1 MRINL
6 LLLLTNLLL
15 VSQGSNADILKDAN
29 RLLKMTGTDSRFELV
44 STDQT
49 KKIIRTYSSIVNMSE
64 TVALPKNIKDSIANC
79 YAEIYSWENFSDGIA
94 KILVENLSPKEMN
107 LLIDFYSNLGF
118 PPREIDT
125 FKSIIKKAERIERIS
140 FEYIYENSGSCVRH
154 DARLINNFV
163 ANLK

>member
-6 LLLLTNLLL
+6 LLLFTNLLL
-15 VSQGSNADILKDAN
+15 VSQGSSADILKDAN

-64 TVALPKNIKDSIANC
+64 AVTLPKNIKDSIANC

-125 FKSIIKKAERIERIS
+125 FKSIVKKAKQIERIS
-140 FEYIYENSGSCVRH
+140 FEYIYKNSGSCVRH
-154 DARLINNFV
+154 DANLINNFV

>member
-6 LLLLTNLLL
+6 LLLFTNLLL

-64 TVALPKNIKDSIANC
+64 AVALPKNIKDSIANC

-94 KILVENLSPKEMN
+94 KILVENLSQWLLLHYLRFLLQVYEEILLN
-107 LLIDFYSNLGF
+107 HLDILLIFQ
-118 PPREIDT
+118 
-125 FKSIIKKAERIERIS
+125 K
-140 FEYIYENSGSCVRH
+140 
-154 DARLINNFV
+154 
-163 ANLK
+163 

>member
-6 LLLLTNLLL
+6 LLLFTNLLL
-15 VSQGSNADILKDAN
+15 VSQGTSADILKDAN

-64 TVALPKNIKDSIANC
+64 AVALPKNIKDSIANC

-107 LLIDFYSNLGF
+107 LLIDFYSNLGL

-125 FKSIIKKAERIERIS
+125 FKSIIKKAERIEQIS